1 MSHNDLGEAR
11 ASVGVRLRLRLR
23 PRPRLNLQLSTIS
36 SGCNPVYQA
45 LQPYMRQGSTGLQP
59 STMAACSMLPTAMAS
74 SFGVL
79 HSTTNRFCLGVSSS
93 ACAVTPLGSG
103 VRRTW
108 RGDIQ
113 VTRVAPLSTLC
124 FLLAAACRL
133 LRRRGAGEARVQR
146 GRGAGVAR
154 ARHRR
159 GAAGVLW
166 RRGARWSHR
175 PSRSAVDWQGYR
187 RGSESGLRATR
198 PTPPPPAPR
207 RWGRSSPPA
216 LPPRPRRGRGS
227 PWRSWPTRPVGS
239 AAMEEAACDQTHTR
253 DQRRWAATRRLCGG
267 CFGRWVC
274 TRRRLPARRSECRTC
289 PRTPSQTRSAS
300 LGGERHDMSDV
311 GTRSRP
317 HCKLPLGSG
326 QLRRASRVHG
336 AAQTQSLAS
345 QAAGVACFGTTKA
358 ISTC

>member
-11 ASVGVRLRLRLR
+11 ASVGVRLRLRPR
-23 PRPRLNLQLSTIS
+23 PRPRLDLQLSTIS

-45 LQPYMRQGSTGLQP
+45 LQPYVPGPAR
-59 STMAACSMLPTAMAS
+59 ACSRVPWRRARCCPRRWRRAS
-74 SFGVL
+74 VCCTPPRTG
-79 HSTTNRFCLGVSSS
+79 S
-93 ACAVTPLGSG
+93 AWACRAARARS
-103 VRRTW
+103 RR
-108 RGDIQ
+108 
-113 VTRVAPLSTLC
+113 S
-124 FLLAAACRL
+124 AAAL

-146 GRGAGVAR
+146 GRSAGVAR

-253 DQRRWAATRRLCGG
+253 DQRRWAATRRLYGG
-267 CFGRWVC
+267 CFGRWVR